1 MPVESDSQSSRRPLN
16 WFAYLRV
23 PWVLMMAS
31 GILLAL
37 AGYYVR
43 DFRFDASSETLVV
56 DGDADLARYE
66 QVVETFGGDDFLFL
80 TFEPK
85 SGKAITPQALKTL
98 TSIVKDL
105 EHIEGVSSVFSI
117 LDAPLLKSP
126 PVELE
131 DLLAGFPTLQSP
143 ETDLALAQDELSGSP
158 FFREL
163 LITGDGTATAI
174 KIDLAPNFD
183 LARLQVQLNELEATG
198 NNGGESWQA
207 VSRSLAVARDAHRQ
221 QRDKLIAEIRDVRSQ
236 YQGVGVLHLGGV
248 PMIAAD
254 MISYVKSDLSV
265 FSAAVIVLIVIALWI
280 FFRRI
285 RWVVLPIVTAA
296 IGVVYT
302 VGLLGFFEW
311 QATVISSNFISLL
324 GITTVSLNIHLIAQY
339 RELLI
344 TQPNLSRVDLV
355 YETMRSKFAPCLY
368 TAITTI
374 AAFGSLTVS
383 GILPVEYFGWM
394 MCIGIVVS
402 FVVTFTFFPA
412 VLLILPKGKSGSNLM
427 EPNHTIRGLGQIV
440 QWNPWLVIFF
450 GALMAVTAYFG
461 ITRVSLDNRFAEYF
475 DTDTDIY
482 QGMYYMDTKL
492 GGTIPFD
499 VVLTFPPFEEQ
510 SFAEGDDE
518 QEEDIFASDEEE
530 NPYPERYWFSRNK
543 LDTLENM
550 HRFLETKEQVGKVL
564 SLTSLED
571 FARDF
576 TDGRKLTTLEVV
588 AILGALPADLH
599 AQIIRP
605 YADPAS
611 GQLRLSGR
619 IIESGPS
626 FDREIFRQEIESFA
640 TAELE
645 FSEENVMVSGM
656 MVLFNSMLSQL
667 LKSQISTLS
676 YILLVVFIMFL
687 VLLRSLPHALLG
699 MIPNTLAAATVI
711 GAMGY
716 AGIPLDMMT
725 TTIAAVCIGI
735 GVDDTIHYLHRFREE
750 YARWGD
756 ARIAVSFSHESI
768 GRALYYTSFTVV
780 AGFSVLCFS
789 NFVPTVLF
797 GLWTAIAMLLAL
809 LANLTLLPAL
819 LVLTHSKHSVKP
831 QLREHVEL
839 DE

>member
-1 MPVESDSQSSRRPLN
+1 MI
-16 WFAYLRV
+16 
-23 PWVLMMAS
+23 S

-43 DFRFDASSETLVV
+43 DFRFDASSDTLVV
-56 DGDADLARYE
+56 EGDADLARYE
-66 QVVETFGGDDFLFL
+66 QVVEVFGGDDFLFL
-80 TFEPK
+80 TFEPD
-85 SGKAITPQALKTL
+85 SRKAITPEALKTL
-98 TSIVKDL
+98 AAIVQEL
-105 EHIEGVSSVFSI
+105 ENIDGVSNVFSI

-126 PVELE
+126 PVALE
-131 DLLAGFPTLQSP
+131 DLLEGFPTLQSP
-143 ETDLALAQDELSGSP
+143 ETNLALAQKELSESP

-174 KIDLAPNFD
+174 KIDLSPD
-183 LARLQVQLNELEATG
+183 LELEQIQAQLSELKKTG
-198 NNGGESWQA
+198 KNKGKRWQA
-207 VSRSLAVARDAHRQ
+207 VQSSYVVAREAHRQ
-221 QRDKLIAEIRDVRSQ
+221 KLDKLIAEVREVRSQ
-236 YQGVGVLHLGGV
+236 YQDVGTLYLGGV

-265 FSAAVIVLIVIALWI
+265 FSGAVIVLIVIALWM

-302 VGLLGFFEW
+302 VGLLGFFQW

-324 GITTVSLNIHLIAQY
+324 GITTVSLIIHLIVQY

-344 TQPNLSRVDLV
+344 TQPDLHQEDLV
-355 YETMRSKFAPCLY
+355 YETMRSKFAPCFY

-402 FVVTFTFFPA
+402 FIVTFTFFPA
-412 VLLILPKGKSGSNLM
+412 VLLVLPKGQPDSNLM
-427 EPNHTIRGLGQIV
+427 EANHTIRGLGQIV
-440 QWNPWLVIFF
+440 QWNPWLVVCL
-450 GALMAVTAYFG
+450 GVVMAVTAYFG
-461 ITRVSLDNRFAEYF
+461 IARVSLDNRFAEYF

-499 VVLTFPPFEEQ
+499 VVLKFPPFEAQ
-510 SFAEGDDE
+510 SFAQDDDT
-518 QEEDIFASDEEE
+518 EEDVFASDEEDV
-530 NPYPERYWFSRNK
+530 YPERYWFSRNK
-543 LDTLENM
+543 LDTLEKM
-550 HRFLETKEQVGKVL
+550 HRFLESKAQVGKVL
-564 SLTSLED
+564 SLTALED
-571 FARDF
+571 FAREF

-599 AQIIRP
+599 GQIIRP

-626 FDREIFRQEIESFA
+626 FDREIFRQEIQSYA
-640 TAELE
+640 TAELN
-645 FSEENVMVSGM
+645 FSDEEVTVSGM

-667 LKSQISTLS
+667 LNSQISTLS
-676 YILLVVFIMFL
+676 YILLVVFVMFL

-699 MIPNTLAAATVI
+699 MIPNTLAAAMVI

-789 NFVPTVLF
+789 NFIPTVLF

-819 LVLTHSKHSVKP
+819 LVLTHSKRVAEP
-831 QLREHVEL
+831 QLREGVEI
-839 DE
+839 DG